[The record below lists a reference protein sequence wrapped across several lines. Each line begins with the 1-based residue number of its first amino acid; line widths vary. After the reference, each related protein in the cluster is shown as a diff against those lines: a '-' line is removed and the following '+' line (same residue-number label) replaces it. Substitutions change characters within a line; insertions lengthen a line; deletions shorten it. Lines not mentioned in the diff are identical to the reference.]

1 MDPFLIT
8 IILLT
13 SLALIFIYMGVQKIP
28 DGNSRVVERLGRRHK
43 VLMPGIAVI
52 VPFLDSVKKNADI
65 ATYVAGEKVKLLDG
79 NGNLS
84 MAEQRMDPPEMKKLV
99 CQDGSLVNVDAVA
112 YFRIS
117 DPMRIAYDVA
127 AFADTFKSLT
137 ETTLRQE
144 VSKYNGDTIIS
155 SREVLSANLR
165 EVLQEASTAWGV
177 SVLRVEVEN
186 IEFEGKIQEEL
197 AKARAEELVRRA
209 QMVAAQ
215 QRADQEVLEAEAA
228 KKAEILKAEGLKEAA
243 IRRAEGE
250 KEAQILAAQGQ
261 FEEEKLAAE
270 AKFLNASREQEGLAQ
285 GYAAIVRAMSDNS
298 DGLVALKALEAQEQV
313 AKALGQSSN
322 ALIIPSETAGLFG
335 AVASIRKAVD
345 SLAKSG
351 E

>member
-1 MDPFLIT
+1 MDPFIIT
-8 IILLT
+8 IALLIA
-13 SLALIFIYMGVQKIP
+13 LALIFIYIGVQKIP

-43 VLMPGIAVI
+43 VLMPGLAVI
-52 VPFLDSVKKNADI
+52 VPFLDSIKTNADI
-65 ATYVAGEKVKLLDG
+65 STYIAGEKVKLLDRS
-79 NGNLS
+79 GNLS

-155 SREVLSANLR
+155 SREFLSSNLR
-165 EVLQEASTAWGV
+165 EALQEASTAWGIT
-177 SVLRVEVEN
+177 VLRVEVEH

-215 QRADQEVLEAEAA
+215 QRADQQVLEAEAS

-322 ALIIPSETAGLFG
+322 ALIIPAETAGLFG

-345 SLAKSG
+345 SLGKASD
-351 E
+351 